1 MILLPKIK
9 LAIASDLHAHSNHA
23 VSPSHLNTSAPEA
36 EANQHPITGLVTL
49 IEKEHLTATALLCP
63 GDLGHQA
70 DQQGIRYSWNA
81 LRLLSASLGA
91 EFYTATAGNHDIDS
105 RYQGNDHAP
114 EHILKGLKPTFPL
127 GDDRFDD
134 RYWARA
140 YVIKDTDSFRL
151 VLLNSSAYHGNTPA
165 EKNHGRIDK
174 QTLED
179 LNKDLTVRGRREI
192 NILLC
197 HHHPH
202 QHSELGLGEDDVM
215 KQGQLL
221 LDLLGSGQHGRWLV
235 IHGHKH
241 HPKISYAAGGGASAI
256 VFAAGSLCSTLYPEL
271 QTVARNQFYLVEID
285 PNDCAHGLVG
295 RIQAWDW
302 ASGIG
307 WIRGGDTSGLPAHF
321 GFGLRA
327 DPSLVAKQVADI
339 VNACPVPIPW
349 VTLTQQYADIL
360 YALPQDL
367 IRIEIE
373 LSDAYKIRITKIGSL
388 PHEIGKVL

>member
-1 MILLPKIK
+1 MSSPPKIT
-9 LAIASDLHAHSNHA
+9 LAIASDLHAHSNHP
-23 VSPSHLNTSAPEA
+23 VSPSHLNTSAPEGV
-36 EANQHPITGLVTL
+36 ANQHPITGLLTL
-49 IEKEHLTATALLCP
+49 IEKEHLTATALLSP

-70 DQQGIRYSWNA
+70 DPQGIQYSWNA
-81 LRLLSASLGA
+81 LKRLSVALGA

-114 EHILKGLKPTFPL
+114 EHILKSLTPSFPL

-140 YVIKDTDSFRL
+140 YVIKDTNPFRL
-151 VLLNSSAYHGNTPA
+151 VLLNSSAYHGNTPT

-179 LNKDLTVRGRREI
+179 LRKDLTNRGKREI

-221 LDLLGSGQHGRWLV
+221 LDVLGSGQHGRWLV

-241 HPKISYAAGGGASAI
+241 HPKMSYAAGGGGSAI

-271 QTVARNQFYLVEID
+271 QTVARNQFYLVTID
-285 PNDCAHGLVG
+285 PAKCSGGLVG
-295 RIQAWDW
+295 RVQAWDW

-307 WIRGGDTSGLPAHF
+307 WIQGRDNSGLPAHS

-327 DPSLVAKQVADI
+327 DPSLVAKRLAEI
-339 VNACPVPIPW
+339 VDASPTPIPW
-349 VTLTQQYADIL
+349 VTLTQNYSDIL

-367 IRIEIE
+367 NRIEVE
-373 LSDAYKIRITKIGSL
+373 LSETYKIQITKIGSV
-388 PHEIGKVL
+388 PHEIGRSL

>member
-1 MILLPKIK
+1 MSSVPKIT
-9 LAIASDLHAHSNHA
+9 LAIASDLHAHSNHT
-23 VSPSHLNTSAPEA
+23 VSPSHLNTSAPDDN
-36 EANQHPITGLVTL
+36 ANQHPITGLIAL
-49 IEKEHLTATALLCP
+49 IEKERLTATALLSP

-70 DQQGIRYSWNA
+70 DPQGIRYSWSA
-81 LRLLSASLGA
+81 LQRISLALGA
-91 EFYTATAGNHDIDS
+91 EFYTATAGNHDVDS

-114 EHILKGLKPTFPL
+114 EHILKGLTPSFPL

-151 VLLNSSAYHGNTPA
+151 VLLNSSAYHGNTPT
-165 EKNHGRIDK
+165 EKNHGRIDR
-174 QTLED
+174 QTLDD
-179 LNKDLTVRGRREI
+179 LRKDLTMRGRREI

-197 HHHPH
+197 HHPPH

-241 HPKISYAAGGGASAI
+241 HPKLSYAAGGGGSAI
-256 VFAAGSLCSTLYPEL
+256 VFAAGSLCSTLFPDL

-285 PNDCAHGLVG
+285 PKECTSRLLG
-295 RIQAWDW
+295 RVRAWDW

-307 WIRGGDTSGLPAHF
+307 WIRGGESSGLPAHC

-327 DPSLVAKQVADI
+327 DPSLVAEQIAKI
-339 VNACPVPIPW
+339 VNASSVPIPW
-349 VTLTQQYADIL
+349 AALTDEYADIL

-367 IRIEIE
+367 NRIETE
-373 LSDAYKIRITKIGSL
+373 LSEVHKIQIAKIGSL